1 MHQSDHAKAMA
12 ERFRELIEDAG
23 DSLAEKHYEELKL
36 IIEAGLDT
44 ALVEVMEKIA
54 GQLNKMSHDIQNKAE
69 FFN

>member
-1 MHQSDHAKAMA
+1 MHQSDHARAMA

>member
-1 MHQSDHAKAMA
+1 MA